1 MRPTLDFTT
10 LNVFIAVVE
19 RESFVGASKV
29 LEMPT
34 SNVSRCISQLEE
46 KLNLQL
52 IERSTRHMKLTQA
65 GHLLYTRAKP
75 LLEALEQTETELTL
89 RQMQLKGPL
98 RICIPNEIGPA
109 LLGSVI
115 ADFACQYPDLE
126 LSCITN
132 LSGFDS
138 LRDDLDLA
146 VIISRGQMDDSDYIA
161 RHLMT
166 IPCTVVAAPSIIERC
181 GTPSRIQQFEELPCI
196 TTVSA
201 LKGAPWQFVNIKGGF
216 ETIKVKGHYRVNSGE
231 MAGRAAVAG
240 VGFAILSKQACQP
253 YINDGRLI
261 EVEFEQS
268 AAPLQLFA
276 LYSDR
281 RYLPAKTRAL
291 IDYMHQRLSDLSLT
305 EGSSLRAPRAE

>member
-1 MRPTLDFTT
+1 MRPALDFNT
-10 LNVFIAVVE
+10 LKVFIAVVE
-19 RESFVGASKV
+19 RESFVGASKI

-46 KLNLQL
+46 KLDLQL

-65 GHLLYTRAKP
+65 GQLLYTRAKP
-75 LLEALEQTETELTL
+75 LLEALEQTETELRL

-126 LSCITN
+126 ISCVTN
-132 LSGFDS
+132 LSGFES

-146 VIISRGQMDDSDYIA
+146 IIITRGQMDNSDYIA
-161 RHLMT
+161 RHLVT
-166 IPCTVVAAPSIIERC
+166 IPCTIVAAPSIIQRY
-181 GTPSRIQQFEELPCI
+181 GTPSHIQQFEELPCI

-201 LKGAPWQFVNIKGGF
+201 LKGAPWQFVNKKGEF

-231 MAGRAAVAG
+231 MAGHAAISG
-240 VGFAILSKQACQP
+240 VGFAILSKQACQS
-253 YINDGRLI
+253 YISDGRLI

-276 LYSDR
+276 LYSNR
-281 RYLPAKTRAL
+281 RYLPAKTRAI
-291 IDYMHQRLSDLSLT
+291 IDFIQQKLSDSLS
-305 EGSSLRAPRAE
+305 

>member
-1 MRPTLDFTT
+1 MRSALDFTT
-10 LNVFIAVVE
+10 LKVFIAVVE
-19 RESFVGASKV
+19 RDSFVGAAKR

-89 RQMQLKGPL
+89 RQMQLRGPL
-98 RICIPNEIGPA
+98 RICIPNEVGPA
-109 LLGSVI
+109 LLGSVM

-126 LSCITN
+126 ISCVTN
-132 LSGFDS
+132 LSGLES

-146 VIISRGQMDDSDYIA
+146 IIITRGQMDDSDYIA

-166 IPCTVVAAPSIIERC
+166 IPCTIVAAPSVIQRY
-181 GTPSRIQQFEELPCI
+181 GTPTHIRQFEELPCI

-216 ETIKVKGHYRVNSGE
+216 ETIKVNGHYRVNSGE

-253 YINDGRLI
+253 YISDGRLI
-261 EVEFEQS
+261 EITFEQS
-268 AAPLQLFA
+268 PAPLQLFA

-281 RYLPAKTRAL
+281 RYLPAKTRTL
-291 IDYMHQRLSDLSLT
+291 IDFIQQKLSAVSLAT
-305 EGSSLRAPRAE
+305 

>member
-1 MRPTLDFTT
+1 MRPTLDFNT
-10 LNVFIAVVE
+10 LKVFVAVVE
-19 RESFVGASKV
+19 KESFVGASKL

-46 KLNLQL
+46 KLDLQL
-52 IERSTRHMKLTQA
+52 IERSTRHMKITQA
-65 GHLLYTRAKP
+65 GQLLYTRAKP

-126 LSCITN
+126 ISCVTN
-132 LSGFDS
+132 LSGFES

-146 VIISRGQMDDSDYIA
+146 IIISRGQMDNSDYIA
-161 RHLMT
+161 RHLVT
-166 IPCTVVAAPSIIERC
+166 IPCTIVAAPSLIQRY
-181 GTPSRIQQFEELPCI
+181 GTPTHIQQFEELPCI

-201 LKGAPWQFVNIKGGF
+201 LKGAPWQFVNKKGEF

-231 MAGRAAVAG
+231 MAGQAAVAG
-240 VGFAILSKQACQP
+240 IGFAILSKQACQP
-253 YINDGRLI
+253 YISDGRLI
-261 EVEFEQS
+261 EIEFEQ
-268 AAPLQLFA
+268 AVAPLQLFA

-291 IDYMHQRLSDLSLT
+291 IDFIQQKLGHVSL
-305 EGSSLRAPRAE
+305 

>member
-1 MRPTLDFTT
+1 MRPALDFNT
-10 LNVFIAVVE
+10 LKVFVAVVE
-19 RESFVGASKV
+19 KESFVGASKL

-46 KLNLQL
+46 KLDLQL
-52 IERSTRHMKLTQA
+52 IERSTRHMKVTQA
-65 GHLLYTRAKP
+65 GQLLYTRAKP

-98 RICIPNEIGPA
+98 RICIPTEIGPA

-126 LSCITN
+126 ISCVTN
-132 LSGFDS
+132 LSGFES

-146 VIISRGQMDDSDYIA
+146 IIISRGQMDNSDYIA
-161 RHLMT
+161 RHLVT
-166 IPCTVVAAPSIIERC
+166 IPCTIVAAPSLIQRYGIP
-181 GTPSRIQQFEELPCI
+181 THIQQFEELPCI

-201 LKGAPWQFVNIKGGF
+201 LKGAPWQFVNKKGEF

-231 MAGRAAVAG
+231 MAGQAAVAG
-240 VGFAILSKQACQP
+240 IGFAILSKHACQP
-253 YINDGRLI
+253 YISEGRLI
-261 EVEFEQS
+261 EIEFEQ
-268 AAPLQLFA
+268 AVAPLQLFA

-291 IDYMHQRLSDLSLT
+291 IDFIQQKLGHVSL
-305 EGSSLRAPRAE
+305 

>member
-1 MRPTLDFTT
+1 MRPALDFNT
-10 LNVFIAVVE
+10 LNVFVAVVE

-34 SNVSRCISQLEE
+34 SNVSRCISQLED

-98 RICIPNEIGPA
+98 RLCIPNEIGPA

-115 ADFACQYPDLE
+115 ADFACQYPDVE
-126 LSCITN
+126 ICCVTN
-132 LSGFDS
+132 LSGLES
-138 LRDDLDLA
+138 LRDDLDVA
-146 VIISRGQMDDSDYIA
+146 IIVTRGQMDDSDYIA
-161 RHLMT
+161 RHLVT
-166 IPCTVVAAPSIIERC
+166 IPCTVVAAPSVIERY
-181 GTPSRIQQFEELPCI
+181 GTPSHIQQFEVLPCI

-201 LKGAPWQFVNIKGGF
+201 LKGAPWQFVHSKGGF
-216 ETIKVKGHYRVNSGE
+216 ETIKVNGHYRVNSGE

-261 EVEFEQS
+261 EVECEQS
-268 AAPLQLFA
+268 PAPLQLFA

-281 RYLPAKTRAL
+281 RYLPAKTRTL
-291 IDYMHQRLSDLSLT
+291 IDFMQQRLRDTASAN
-305 EGSSLRAPRAE
+305 GG

>member
-1 MRPTLDFTT
+1 MRPALDFNI
-10 LNVFIAVVE
+10 LKVFIAVVE
-19 RESFVGASKV
+19 KESFVGASKL

-46 KLNLQL
+46 KLDLQL

-65 GHLLYTRAKP
+65 GQLLYTRAKP

-115 ADFACQYPDLE
+115 AEFACQYPDLE
-126 LSCITN
+126 ISCVTN
-132 LSGFDS
+132 LSGFES

-146 VIISRGQMDDSDYIA
+146 IIISRGQMDNSDYIA
-161 RHLMT
+161 RHLVT
-166 IPCTVVAAPSIIERC
+166 IPCTIVAAPSLIQRY
-181 GTPSRIQQFEELPCI
+181 GTPTRIEQFEDLPCI

-201 LKGAPWQFVNIKGGF
+201 LKGAPWQFVNKKGEF
-216 ETIKVKGHYRVNSGE
+216 EAIKVKGHYRVNSGE
-231 MAGRAAVAG
+231 MAGQAAVAG
-240 VGFAILSKQACQP
+240 IGFAILSKQACQP
-253 YINDGRLI
+253 YISDGRLVEI
-261 EVEFEQS
+261 EFEQK

-276 LYSDR
+276 LYSNR

-291 IDYMHQRLSDLSLT
+291 IDFIHQKLSHISL
-305 EGSSLRAPRAE
+305 

>member
-1 MRPTLDFTT
+1 
-10 LNVFIAVVE
+10 
-19 RESFVGASKV
+19 
-29 LEMPT
+29 
-34 SNVSRCISQLEE
+34 VSRCISQLEE

-109 LLGSVI
+109 LLGSVV
-115 ADFACQYPDLE
+115 ADFACLYPDLE
-126 LSCITN
+126 ISCVTN
-132 LSGFDS
+132 LSGFES

-146 VIISRGQMDDSDYIA
+146 IIVSRGQMDDSDYIA
-161 RHLMT
+161 RHLVT
-166 IPCTVVAAPSIIERC
+166 IPCSIVAAPSVIERY
-181 GTPSRIQQFEELPCI
+181 GTPSRIQQFKELPCI

-201 LKGAPWQFVNIKGGF
+201 LKGAPWQFVNNKGGF
-216 ETIKVKGHYRVNSGE
+216 ETIKVKSHYRVNSGE
-231 MAGRAAVAG
+231 MAGRAAISG

-261 EVEFEQS
+261 EIDFEQS

-291 IDYMHQRLSDLSLT
+291 IDFMHQKLSNISFAT
-305 EGSSLRAPRAE
+305 

>member
-1 MRPTLDFTT
+1 MRAALDFTS
-10 LNVFIAVVE
+10 LKVFIAVVE
-19 RESFVGASKV
+19 RESFVGAAKA

-65 GHLLYTRAKP
+65 GHLLHIRAKP

-115 ADFACQYPDLE
+115 ADFACQYPELE
-126 LSCITN
+126 ISCVTN
-132 LSGFDS
+132 LSGLES

-146 VIISRGQMDDSDYIA
+146 VIVTRGQMDDSDYIA

-166 IPCTVVAAPSIIERC
+166 IPCTVVAAPAVIQRY
-181 GTPSRIQQFEELPCI
+181 GTPSHIQQFEELPCI

-201 LKGAPWQFVNIKGGF
+201 LKGAPWQFVDKKGGF
-216 ETIKVKGHYRVNSGE
+216 ETIKVNGHYRVNSGE
-231 MAGRAAVAG
+231 MAGRAAIAG
-240 VGFAILSKQACQP
+240 VGFAILAKQACQP
-253 YINDGRLI
+253 YISDGRLI

-281 RYLPAKTRAL
+281 RFLPAKTRAL
-291 IDYMHQRLSDLSLT
+291 IDFMHQKLINIST
-305 EGSSLRAPRAE
+305 VK

>member
-1 MRPTLDFTT
+1 MRPALDFNT
-10 LNVFIAVVE
+10 LKVFVAVVE
-19 RESFVGASKV
+19 RESFVGASKL

-46 KLNLQL
+46 KLDLQL
-52 IERSTRHMKLTQA
+52 IERSTRHMKVTQA
-65 GHLLYTRAKP
+65 GQLLYTRAKP

-115 ADFACQYPDLE
+115 AEFACQYPDLE
-126 LSCITN
+126 ISCVTN
-132 LSGFDS
+132 LSGFES

-146 VIISRGQMDDSDYIA
+146 IIISRGQMDNSDYIA
-161 RHLMT
+161 RHLVT
-166 IPCTVVAAPSIIERC
+166 IPCTIVAAPSLIQRY
-181 GTPSRIQQFEELPCI
+181 GTPTRIEQFEDLPCI

-201 LKGAPWQFVNIKGGF
+201 LKGAPWQFVNKKGEF

-231 MAGRAAVAG
+231 MAGQAAVAG
-240 VGFAILSKQACQP
+240 IGFAILSKQTCQP
-253 YINDGRLI
+253 YISDGQLVEI
-261 EVEFEQS
+261 EFEQK

-276 LYSDR
+276 LYSNR

-291 IDYMHQRLSDLSLT
+291 IDFIHQKLSHISL
-305 EGSSLRAPRAE
+305 

>member
-1 MRPTLDFTT
+1 MRSALDFNT
-10 LNVFIAVVE
+10 LKVFIAVVE

-29 LEMPT
+29 LEMPR

-89 RQMQLKGPL
+89 RQMQFKGPL
-98 RICIPNEIGPA
+98 RLCIPNEVGPA

-126 LSCITN
+126 ISCVTN
-132 LSGFDS
+132 LSGFES

-146 VIISRGQMDDSDYIA
+146 IIVTRGQMDDSDYIA
-161 RHLMT
+161 RHLVT
-166 IPCTVVAAPSIIERC
+166 IPCTIVAAPSVIERY
-181 GTPSRIQQFEELPCI
+181 GTPSHIQQFEELPCI

-201 LKGAPWQFVNIKGGF
+201 LKGAPWQFVNMKGGF

-231 MAGRAAVAG
+231 MAGRAALAG

-253 YINDGRLI
+253 FISDGRLI
-261 EVEFEQS
+261 EVELEQS

-276 LYSDR
+276 VYSNR

-291 IDYMHQRLSDLSLT
+291 IDFIHQELSQRHSMDQ
-305 EGSSLRAPRAE
+305 G

>member
-1 MRPTLDFTT
+1 MRPALDFNS
-10 LNVFIAVVE
+10 LKVFIAVAD

-34 SNVSRCISQLEE
+34 SNVSRCIAQLEE

-98 RICIPNEIGPA
+98 RICIPSEAGPA

-126 LSCITN
+126 ISCVTN
-132 LSGFDS
+132 LSGFES
-138 LRDDLDLA
+138 LRDELDLA
-146 VIISRGQMDDSDYIA
+146 IIITRGQMDDSDYIA

-166 IPCTVVAAPSIIERC
+166 IPCTIVAAPSVIQRY
-181 GTPSRIQQFEELPCI
+181 GTPSHIQQFEELPCI

-201 LKGAPWQFVNIKGGF
+201 LKGAPWQFVNKKGGF
-216 ETIKVKGHYRVNSGE
+216 ETIKVKGHYRVDSGE

-253 YINDGRLI
+253 YISDGRLI

-291 IDYMHQRLSDLSLT
+291 IDFMHQKLSDISVAT
-305 EGSSLRAPRAE
+305 

>member
-1 MRPTLDFTT
+1 MRPALDFNT
-10 LNVFIAVVE
+10 LKVFVAVVE
-19 RESFVGASKV
+19 RESFVGASKL

-46 KLNLQL
+46 KLDLQL
-52 IERSTRHMKLTQA
+52 IERSTRHMKVTQA
-65 GHLLYTRAKP
+65 GQLLYTRAKP

-98 RICIPNEIGPA
+98 RICIPTEIGPA

-115 ADFACQYPDLE
+115 AEFACQYPELE
-126 LSCITN
+126 ISCVTN
-132 LSGFDS
+132 LSGFES

-146 VIISRGQMDDSDYIA
+146 IIISRGQMDNSDYIA
-161 RHLMT
+161 RHLVT
-166 IPCTVVAAPSIIERC
+166 ITCTIVAAPSLIQRY
-181 GTPSRIQQFEELPCI
+181 GTPTHIQQFEELPCI

-201 LKGAPWQFVNIKGGF
+201 LKGAPWKFVNKKGEF

-231 MAGRAAVAG
+231 MAGQAAVAG
-240 VGFAILSKQACQP
+240 IGFAILSKHACQP
-253 YINDGRLI
+253 YISDGRLI
-261 EVEFEQS
+261 EIEFEQ
-268 AAPLQLFA
+268 AVAPLQLFA

-291 IDYMHQRLSDLSLT
+291 IDFIQQKLGHVFL
-305 EGSSLRAPRAE
+305 

>member
-1 MRPTLDFTT
+1 MRPALDFNT
-10 LNVFIAVVE
+10 LKVFIAVVE
-19 RESFVGASKV
+19 KESFVGASKL

-46 KLNLQL
+46 KLDLQL

-65 GHLLYTRAKP
+65 GQLLYTRAKP

-115 ADFACQYPDLE
+115 AEFACQYPDLE
-126 LSCITN
+126 ISCVTN
-132 LSGFDS
+132 LSGFES

-146 VIISRGQMDDSDYIA
+146 IIISRGQMDNSDYIA
-161 RHLMT
+161 RHLVT
-166 IPCTVVAAPSIIERC
+166 IPCTIVAAPSLIQRY
-181 GTPSRIQQFEELPCI
+181 GTPTRIEQFEDLPCI

-201 LKGAPWQFVNIKGGF
+201 LKGAPWQFVNKKGEF
-216 ETIKVKGHYRVNSGE
+216 EAIKVKGHYRVNSGE
-231 MAGRAAVAG
+231 MAGQAAVAG
-240 VGFAILSKQACQP
+240 IGFAILSKQTCQP
-253 YINDGRLI
+253 YISDGRLVEI
-261 EVEFEQS
+261 EFEQK

-276 LYSDR
+276 LYSNR

-291 IDYMHQRLSDLSLT
+291 IDFIHQKLSHISL
-305 EGSSLRAPRAE
+305 

>member
-1 MRPTLDFTT
+1 MRPALDFTT
-10 LNVFIAVVE
+10 LKVFVAVVE
-19 RESFVGASKV
+19 RESFVGASKA

-126 LSCITN
+126 ISCVTN
-132 LSGFDS
+132 LSGFES
-138 LRDDLDLA
+138 LRDELDLA
-146 VIISRGQMDDSDYIA
+146 IIISRGQMDDSDYIA

-166 IPCTVVAAPSIIERC
+166 IPCTIVAAPSVIKRY
-181 GTPSRIQQFEELPCI
+181 GTPSHIRQFEELPCI

-201 LKGAPWQFVNIKGGF
+201 LKGAPWQFVNMKGGF

-240 VGFAILSKQACQP
+240 VGFAILAKQACQP

-268 AAPLQLFA
+268 AAPLHLFA

-281 RYLPAKTRAL
+281 RYLPTKTRAL
-291 IDYMHQRLSDLSLT
+291 IDFIQQKLSDISF
-305 EGSSLRAPRAE
+305 GV

>member
-1 MRPTLDFTT
+1 MRPALDFNA
-10 LNVFIAVVE
+10 LKVFIAVVE
-19 RESFVGASKV
+19 RESFVGASKI

-46 KLNLQL
+46 KLDLQL

-65 GHLLYTRAKP
+65 GQLLYTRAKP

-126 LSCITN
+126 ISCVTN
-132 LSGFDS
+132 LSGFES

-146 VIISRGQMDDSDYIA
+146 IIITRGQMDNSDYIA
-161 RHLMT
+161 RHLVT
-166 IPCTVVAAPSIIERC
+166 IPCTIVAAPSLIQRY
-181 GTPSRIQQFEELPCI
+181 GTPTHIQQFEELPCI

-201 LKGAPWQFVNIKGGF
+201 LKGAPWQFVNKKGEF

-231 MAGRAAVAG
+231 MAGQAAVAG

-261 EVEFEQS
+261 EIKFEQ
-268 AAPLQLFA
+268 AVAPLQLFA
-276 LYSDR
+276 LYSNR
-281 RYLPAKTRAL
+281 RYLPAKTRAI
-291 IDYMHQRLSDLSLT
+291 IDFMHEKLSD
-305 EGSSLRAPRAE
+305 SSS

>member
-1 MRPTLDFTT
+1 MRAALDFTS
-10 LNVFIAVVE
+10 LKVFIAVVE
-19 RESFVGASKV
+19 RESFVGAAKA

-46 KLNLQL
+46 KPNLQL

-65 GHLLYTRAKP
+65 GHLLYIRAKP

-115 ADFACQYPDLE
+115 ADFACQYPELE
-126 LSCITN
+126 ISCVTN
-132 LSGFDS
+132 LSGLES

-146 VIISRGQMDDSDYIA
+146 VIVTRGQMDDSDYIA

-166 IPCTVVAAPSIIERC
+166 IPCTVVAAPAVIQRYGI
-181 GTPSRIQQFEELPCI
+181 PSHIQQFEELPCI

-201 LKGAPWQFVNIKGGF
+201 LKGAPWQFIDKKGGF
-216 ETIKVKGHYRVNSGE
+216 ETIKVNGHYRVNSGE
-231 MAGRAAVAG
+231 MAGRAAIAG
-240 VGFAILSKQACQP
+240 VGFAILAKQACQP
-253 YINDGRLI
+253 YISDGRLI

-281 RYLPAKTRAL
+281 RFLPAKTRAL
-291 IDYMHQRLSDLSLT
+291 IDFMHQKLSNIST
-305 EGSSLRAPRAE
+305 VK

>member
-1 MRPTLDFTT
+1 MRPALDFTT
-10 LNVFIAVVE
+10 LKVFVAVVE
-19 RESFVGASKV
+19 RESFVGASKA

-115 ADFACQYPDLE
+115 ADFSCQYPDLE
-126 LSCITN
+126 ISCVTN
-132 LSGFDS
+132 LSGFES
-138 LRDDLDLA
+138 LRDELDLA
-146 VIISRGQMDDSDYIA
+146 IIISRGQMDDSDYIA

-166 IPCTVVAAPSIIERC
+166 IPCTIVAAPSVIKRY
-181 GTPSRIQQFEELPCI
+181 GTPSSIQQFAELPCI

-201 LKGAPWQFVNIKGGF
+201 LKGAPWQFVNKKGGF

-240 VGFAILSKQACQP
+240 VGFAILAKQACQP

-268 AAPLQLFA
+268 AAPLHLFA

-281 RYLPAKTRAL
+281 RYLPTKTRAL
-291 IDYMHQRLSDLSLT
+291 IDFIQQKLSDISF
-305 EGSSLRAPRAE
+305 GV

>member
-1 MRPTLDFTT
+1 MRPALDFNT
-10 LNVFIAVVE
+10 LKVFIAVVE
-19 RESFVGASKV
+19 KESFVGASKL

-46 KLNLQL
+46 KLDLQL

-65 GHLLYTRAKP
+65 GQLLYTRAKP

-115 ADFACQYPDLE
+115 AEFACQYPDLE
-126 LSCITN
+126 ISCVTN
-132 LSGFDS
+132 LSGFES

-146 VIISRGQMDDSDYIA
+146 IIISRGQMENSDYIA
-161 RHLMT
+161 RHLVT
-166 IPCTVVAAPSIIERC
+166 IPCTIVAAPSLIQRY
-181 GTPSRIQQFEELPCI
+181 GTPTRIEQFEELPCI

-201 LKGAPWQFVNIKGGF
+201 LKGAPWQFVNKKGEF
-216 ETIKVKGHYRVNSGE
+216 EAIKVKGHYRVNSGE
-231 MAGRAAVAG
+231 MAGQAAVA
-240 VGFAILSKQACQP
+240 VIGFAILSKQTCQP
-253 YINDGRLI
+253 YISDGRLVEI
-261 EVEFEQS
+261 EFEQK

-276 LYSDR
+276 LYSNR

-291 IDYMHQRLSDLSLT
+291 IDFIHQKLSHISL
-305 EGSSLRAPRAE
+305 

>member
-1 MRPTLDFTT
+1 MRPTLDFNT
-10 LNVFIAVVE
+10 LKVFIAVVE
-19 RESFVGASKV
+19 RESFVGASKI

-46 KLNLQL
+46 KLDLQL

-65 GHLLYTRAKP
+65 GQLLYTRAKP

-89 RQMQLKGPL
+89 RQIQLKGPL

-109 LLGSVI
+109 LLSSII

-126 LSCITN
+126 ISCVTN
-132 LSGFDS
+132 LSGFES

-146 VIISRGQMDDSDYIA
+146 IIITRGQMDNSDYIA
-161 RHLMT
+161 RHLVT
-166 IPCTVVAAPSIIERC
+166 IPCTIVAAPSLIQRY
-181 GTPSRIQQFEELPCI
+181 GTPTHIQQFEELPCI

-201 LKGAPWQFVNIKGGF
+201 LKGAPWQFVNKKGEF
-216 ETIKVKGHYRVNSGE
+216 ETIKVKRHYRVNSGE
-231 MAGRAAVAG
+231 MAGQAAVAG

-261 EVEFEQS
+261 EIKFEQ
-268 AAPLQLFA
+268 AVAPLQLFA
-276 LYSDR
+276 LYSNR
-281 RYLPAKTRAL
+281 RYLPTKTRAI
-291 IDYMHQRLSDLSLT
+291 IDFMHEKLSD
-305 EGSSLRAPRAE
+305 SSS

>member
-34 SNVSRCISQLEE
+34 SNVSRCISQLEK

-115 ADFACQYPDLE
+115 ADFACLYPDLE

-166 IPCTVVAAPSIIERC
+166 IPCTVVAAPSIIERY

-291 IDYMHQRLSDLSLT
+291 IDYMHQSLSN
-305 EGSSLRAPRAE
+305 P

>member
-1 MRPTLDFTT
+1 MRPALDFNT
-10 LNVFIAVVE
+10 LKVFIAVVE
-19 RESFVGASKV
+19 SESFVGAAKV

-98 RICIPNEIGPA
+98 RICIPNEVGPA
-109 LLGSVI
+109 LLGAAV

-126 LSCITN
+126 ISCITN
-132 LSGFDS
+132 LSGFES

-146 VIISRGQMDDSDYIA
+146 VIITRGQMDDSDYIA
-161 RHLMT
+161 RHLLT
-166 IPCTVVAAPSIIERC
+166 IPCTIVAAPSVIQRY
-181 GTPSRIQQFEELPCI
+181 GTPSDIQQFEELPCI

-201 LKGAPWQFVNIKGGF
+201 LKGAPWQFVNKQGGF
-216 ETIKVKGHYRVNSGE
+216 EAVKVKGCYRVNSGE
-231 MAGRAAVAG
+231 MAGRAALAG

-253 YINDGRLI
+253 YISDGSLI
-261 EVEFEQS
+261 EVAFEQS

-276 LYSDR
+276 LYSNR
-281 RYLPAKTRAL
+281 RFLPAKTRAL
-291 IDYMHQRLSDLSLT
+291 IDFMQQRLSN
-305 EGSSLRAPRAE
+305 SSLEA

>member
-1 MRPTLDFTT
+1 MRPALDFNT
-10 LNVFIAVVE
+10 LKVFIAVVE
-19 RESFVGASKV
+19 RESFVGASKI

-46 KLNLQL
+46 KLDLQL
-52 IERSTRHMKLTQA
+52 IERSTRHMKITQA
-65 GHLLYTRAKP
+65 GQLLYTRAKP
-75 LLEALEQTETELTL
+75 LLEALEQTETELTS

-109 LLGSVI
+109 LLGSII

-126 LSCITN
+126 ISCITN
-132 LSGFDS
+132 LSGLES

-146 VIISRGQMDDSDYIA
+146 IIITRGQMDNSDYIA
-161 RHLMT
+161 RHLVT
-166 IPCTVVAAPSIIERC
+166 IPCTIVAAPSLIQRY
-181 GTPSRIQQFEELPCI
+181 GTPTDIQQFEELPCI

-201 LKGAPWQFVNIKGGF
+201 LKGAPWQFVNKKGEF

-231 MAGRAAVAG
+231 MAGQAAISG

-253 YINDGRLI
+253 YISDGRLI
-261 EVEFEQS
+261 EIEFEQ
-268 AAPLQLFA
+268 AVAPLQLFA
-276 LYSDR
+276 LYSNR

-291 IDYMHQRLSDLSLT
+291 IDFMQQKLSD
-305 EGSSLRAPRAE
+305 SSS

>member
-1 MRPTLDFTT
+1 MRPALDFNT
-10 LNVFIAVVE
+10 LKVFIAVVE
-19 RESFVGASKV
+19 KESFVGASKL

-46 KLNLQL
+46 KLDLQL
-52 IERSTRHMKLTQA
+52 LERSTRHMKLTQA
-65 GHLLYTRAKP
+65 GQLLYTRAKP

-115 ADFACQYPDLE
+115 AEFACQYPDLE
-126 LSCITN
+126 ISCVTN
-132 LSGFDS
+132 LSGFES

-146 VIISRGQMDDSDYIA
+146 IIISRGQMDNSDYIA
-161 RHLMT
+161 RHLVT
-166 IPCTVVAAPSIIERC
+166 IPCTIVAAPSLIQRY
-181 GTPSRIQQFEELPCI
+181 GTPTRIEQFEELPCI

-201 LKGAPWQFVNIKGGF
+201 LKGAPWQFVNKKGEF
-216 ETIKVKGHYRVNSGE
+216 EAIKVKGHYRVNSGE
-231 MAGRAAVAG
+231 MAGQAAVAG
-240 VGFAILSKQACQP
+240 IGFAILSKQTCQP
-253 YINDGRLI
+253 YISDGRLVEI
-261 EVEFEQS
+261 EFEQK

-276 LYSDR
+276 LYSNR

-291 IDYMHQRLSDLSLT
+291 IDFIHQKLSHISL
-305 EGSSLRAPRAE
+305 

>member
-1 MRPTLDFTT
+1 MRAALDFTS
-10 LNVFIAVVE
+10 LKVFIAVVE
-19 RESFVGASKV
+19 RESFVGAAKA

-65 GHLLYTRAKP
+65 GHLLYIRAKP

-115 ADFACQYPDLE
+115 ADFACQYPELE
-126 LSCITN
+126 ISCVTN
-132 LSGFDS
+132 LSGLES

-146 VIISRGQMDDSDYIA
+146 VIVTRGQMDDSDYIA

-166 IPCTVVAAPSIIERC
+166 IPCTVVAAPAVIQRY
-181 GTPSRIQQFEELPCI
+181 GTPSHIQQLEELPCI

-201 LKGAPWQFVNIKGGF
+201 LKGAPWQFIDKKGEF
-216 ETIKVKGHYRVNSGE
+216 ETIKVNGHYRVNSGE
-231 MAGRAAVAG
+231 MAGRAAIAG
-240 VGFAILSKQACQP
+240 VGFAILAKQACQP
-253 YINDGRLI
+253 YISDGRLI

-281 RYLPAKTRAL
+281 RFLPAKTRAL
-291 IDYMHQRLSDLSLT
+291 IDFMHQKLSNIST
-305 EGSSLRAPRAE
+305 VK

>member
-1 MRPTLDFTT
+1 MRAALDFTS
-10 LNVFIAVVE
+10 LKVFIAVVE
-19 RESFVGASKV
+19 RESFVGAAKA

-65 GHLLYTRAKP
+65 GHLLYIRAKP

-115 ADFACQYPDLE
+115 ADFACQYPELE
-126 LSCITN
+126 ISCVTN
-132 LSGFDS
+132 LSGLES

-146 VIISRGQMDDSDYIA
+146 VIVTRGQMDDSDYIA

-166 IPCTVVAAPSIIERC
+166 IPCTVVAAPAVIQRY
-181 GTPSRIQQFEELPCI
+181 GTPSHIQQLEELPCI

-201 LKGAPWQFVNIKGGF
+201 LKGAPWQFVDKKGGF
-216 ETIKVKGHYRVNSGE
+216 ETIKANGHYRVNSGE
-231 MAGRAAVAG
+231 MAGRAAIAG
-240 VGFAILSKQACQP
+240 VGFAILAKQACQP
-253 YINDGRLI
+253 YISDGRLI

-281 RYLPAKTRAL
+281 RFLPAKTRAL
-291 IDYMHQRLSDLSLT
+291 IDFMHQKLSNIST
-305 EGSSLRAPRAE
+305 VK

>member
-1 MRPTLDFTT
+1 MRPALDFNT
-10 LNVFIAVVE
+10 LKVFIAVVE
-19 RESFVGASKV
+19 KESFVGASKL

-46 KLNLQL
+46 KLDLQL

-65 GHLLYTRAKP
+65 GQLLYTRAKP

-115 ADFACQYPDLE
+115 TEFACQYPDLE
-126 LSCITN
+126 ISCVTN
-132 LSGFDS
+132 LSGFES

-146 VIISRGQMDDSDYIA
+146 IIISRGQMDNSDYIA
-161 RHLMT
+161 RHLVT
-166 IPCTVVAAPSIIERC
+166 IPCTIVAAPSLIQRY
-181 GTPSRIQQFEELPCI
+181 GTPTRIEQFEELPCI

-201 LKGAPWQFVNIKGGF
+201 LKGAPWQFVNKKGEF
-216 ETIKVKGHYRVNSGE
+216 EAIKVKGHYRVNSGE
-231 MAGRAAVAG
+231 MAGQAAVAG
-240 VGFAILSKQACQP
+240 IGFAILSKQTCQP
-253 YINDGRLI
+253 YISDGRLVEI
-261 EVEFEQS
+261 EFEQK

-276 LYSDR
+276 LYSNR

-291 IDYMHQRLSDLSLT
+291 IDFIHQKLSHISL
-305 EGSSLRAPRAE
+305 

>member
-1 MRPTLDFTT
+1 MRPALDFNT
-10 LNVFIAVVE
+10 LKVFVAVVE
-19 RESFVGASKV
+19 RESFVGASKL

-46 KLNLQL
+46 KLDLQL
-52 IERSTRHMKLTQA
+52 IERSTRHMKVTQA
-65 GHLLYTRAKP
+65 GQLLYTRAKP

-98 RICIPNEIGPA
+98 RICIPTEIGPA

-115 ADFACQYPDLE
+115 AEFACQYPELE
-126 LSCITN
+126 ISCVTN
-132 LSGFDS
+132 LSGFES

-146 VIISRGQMDDSDYIA
+146 IIISRGQMDNSDYIA
-161 RHLMT
+161 RHLVT
-166 IPCTVVAAPSIIERC
+166 IPCTIVAAPSLIQRY
-181 GTPSRIQQFEELPCI
+181 GTPTHIQQFEELPCI

-201 LKGAPWQFVNIKGGF
+201 LKGAPWQFVNKKGEF

-231 MAGRAAVAG
+231 MAGQAAVAG
-240 VGFAILSKQACQP
+240 IGFAILSKHACQP
-253 YINDGRLI
+253 YISDGRLI
-261 EVEFEQS
+261 ELEFEQ
-268 AAPLQLFA
+268 AVAPLQLFA

-291 IDYMHQRLSDLSLT
+291 IDFIQQKLGHVSL
-305 EGSSLRAPRAE
+305 

>member
-1 MRPTLDFTT
+1 MRPTLDFIT
-10 LNVFIAVVE
+10 LKVFIAVVD
-19 RESFVGASKV
+19 RESFVGASKA
-29 LEMPT
+29 LDMPT
-34 SNVSRCISQLEE
+34 SNVSRCISKLEE

-65 GHLLYTRAKP
+65 GQLLYARARP
-75 LLEALEQTETELTL
+75 LLEALEQTESELA
-89 RQMQLKGPL
+89 QGQVQLKGPL

-115 ADFACQYPDLE
+115 ADFACQYPDVE
-126 LSCITN
+126 ISCVTN

-146 VIISRGQMDDSDYIA
+146 VIVSRGQMDDSDYIA
-161 RHLMT
+161 RHLVT
-166 IPCTVVAAPSIIERC
+166 IPCTIVASPSIIQRY
-181 GTPSRIQQFEELPCI
+181 GTPSHIQQFEELPCI

-201 LKGAPWQFVNIKGGF
+201 LKGTPWQFVSAKGRF
-216 ETIKVKGHYRVNSGE
+216 ETIAVKEHYRVNSGE

-253 YINDGRLI
+253 YINNGRLI
-261 EVEFEQS
+261 EIEFEQS
-268 AAPLQLFA
+268 AAPLHLFA
-276 LYSDR
+276 LYSNR

-291 IDYMHQRLSDLSLT
+291 IDFMHEKLGHLPLVT
-305 EGSSLRAPRAE
+305 

>member
-1 MRPTLDFTT
+1 MRPALDFNT
-10 LNVFIAVVE
+10 LKVFVAVVE
-19 RESFVGASKV
+19 KESFVGASKL

-46 KLNLQL
+46 KLDLQL
-52 IERSTRHMKLTQA
+52 IERSTRHMKVTQA
-65 GHLLYTRAKP
+65 GQLLYTRAKP

-98 RICIPNEIGPA
+98 RICIPTEIGPA

-115 ADFACQYPDLE
+115 AEFACQYPELE
-126 LSCITN
+126 ISCVTN
-132 LSGFDS
+132 LSGFES

-146 VIISRGQMDDSDYIA
+146 IIISRGQMDNSDYIA
-161 RHLMT
+161 RHLVT
-166 IPCTVVAAPSIIERC
+166 IPCTIVAAPSLIQRY
-181 GTPSRIQQFEELPCI
+181 GTPTHIQQFEELPCI

-201 LKGAPWQFVNIKGGF
+201 LKGAPWQFVNKKGEF

-231 MAGRAAVAG
+231 MAGQAAVAG
-240 VGFAILSKQACQP
+240 IGFAILSKHACQP
-253 YINDGRLI
+253 YISDGRLI
-261 EVEFEQS
+261 EIEFEQ
-268 AAPLQLFA
+268 AVAPLQLFA

-291 IDYMHQRLSDLSLT
+291 IDFIQQKLGHVSL
-305 EGSSLRAPRAE
+305 